1 MCQGLD
7 AVPGPRGQWPRD
19 SARQAGEAPCREP
32 GLGTAPGS
40 RQGRQGVTQRPRA
53 HSEQASGGDPR
64 ALAREPVAAVRP
76 KGLRPM
82 RWEGLDPRANRRA
95 LALQAARVRVWL
107 CHRGHMALR
116 RPLAPQCP
124 CLEERDGRTRLTVAG
139 LLGATAPPGDLAT
152 SGGISGRHDLGKA
165 LASGG
170 QGPGLPLNSPRGT
183 RRPSVWRGPA
193 LVTTCPPCQR
203 SGATSANLCSPIAR
217 CRLCKPHLFP

>member
-1 MCQGLD
+1 
-7 AVPGPRGQWPRD
+7 
-19 SARQAGEAPCREP
+19 
-32 GLGTAPGS
+32 
-40 RQGRQGVTQRPRA
+40 
-53 HSEQASGGDPR
+53 
-64 ALAREPVAAVRP
+64 
-76 KGLRPM
+76 M

-107 CHRGHMALR
+107 CHRGHIALR

-124 CLEERDGRTRLTVAG
+124 CLEERDGRTRHTVAG

-183 RRPSVWRGPA
+183 RRPSAWRGPA

-203 SGATSANLCSPIAR
+203 SGATSADLCPPICQMPFVQTAPVPMTNSQRKRENAIPLSKHLDLTTFPDVRNTELWGCVRVSVEASGAMAVPRAGTRACCPSPR
-217 CRLCKPHLFP
+217 RELPRRLGWL